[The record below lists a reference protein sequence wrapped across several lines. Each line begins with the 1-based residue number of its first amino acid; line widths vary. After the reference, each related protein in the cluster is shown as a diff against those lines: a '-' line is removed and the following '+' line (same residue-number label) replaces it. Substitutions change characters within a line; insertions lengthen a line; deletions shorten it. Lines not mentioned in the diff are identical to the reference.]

1 MLRWQYVRA
10 KFVRCGD
17 VHTGCRFHFFLIFP
31 SREWHMAEISFT
43 MPGAGLWLK
52 SVWIAMCVE
61 LYFRELIFLV
71 RLKQE
76 RWMRNI

>member
-1 MLRWQYVRA
+1 MYVPSLLGVA
-10 KFVRCGD
+10 MYILD
-17 VHTGCRFHFFLIFP
+17 VRFHFFLIFP

>member
-1 MLRWQYVRA
+1 MYVPSLLGVA
-10 KFVRCGD
+10 MYILD
-17 VHTGCRFHFFLIFP
+17 VVFIFFLIFP